1 MANINILKN
10 KKKLNIGFVLD
21 DTLDTTDGVQQYVI
35 SLGNW
40 FTSQGHNVHYLVGQ
54 TKRKD
59 IDNIHSMAKN
69 VKVRFNKNRLS
80 IPLPSNKKQ
89 ITKKLNDLNLDV
101 LHVQMPY
108 SPLFAGRVIE
118 AVGPDVKVI
127 GTFHIVPASKLHSAS
142 SMGLKY
148 LNQKTAKRFNR
159 IICVSSA
166 AGNFAKS
173 AFGYD
178 SVIIP
183 NVVDTS
189 KYYHKPVNHVI
200 PTIVFLG
207 RLVERKGCKQLLDAL
222 LVLQNTYSGP
232 YKVVIAGTGP
242 LKTELAMY
250 AIKNNIR
257 NVTFIGF
264 VTEAEKPKL
273 LAGADIAVFPSTGGE
288 SFGIVLI
295 EAMAAGSRVVMG
307 GNNVGYRTVLEDYPD
322 LLIDPNDPTTF
333 AGRMQYYLEHPE
345 SRILASKWAKV
356 FVLQFDVEHV
366 GKQILKIY
374 RN

>member
-1 MANINILKN
+1 MDTKKIINNKN
-10 KKKLNIGFVLD
+10 KLSIGFVLD

-40 FTSQGHNVHYLVGQ
+40 FANQGHNVHYLVGQ
-54 TKRKD
+54 TTRKD
-59 IDNIHSMAKN
+59 IENVHSMAKN

-80 IPLPSNKKQ
+80 IPLPSSKKQ
-89 ITKKLNDLNLDV
+89 IKQKLKDLNLDV

-118 AVGPDVKVI
+118 AVEPNVNVI

-148 LNQKTAKRFNR
+148 LNQKTAKRFNK
-159 IICVSSA
+159 IICVSTA
-166 AGNFAKS
+166 AGSFAKS

-178 SVIIP
+178 SVVIP
-183 NVVDTS
+183 NVVDTK
-189 KYYHKPVNHVI
+189 KYFHKPVNHLV

-222 LVLQNTYSGP
+222 LVLQNTYQDK
-232 YKVVIAGTGP
+232 YKVIIAGTGP

-250 AIKNNIR
+250 AIKNNIK
-257 NVTFIGF
+257 NVTFTGF

-273 LAGADIAVFPSTGGE
+273 LAGADIAVFPSIGGE

-322 LLIDPNDPTTF
+322 LLIDPNDPITF
-333 AGRMQYYLEHPE
+333 AARIQYYLEHPE
-345 SRILASKWAKV
+345 SRLLAAKWASEYV
-356 FVLQFDVEHV
+356 QQFDVEHV
-366 GKQILKIY
+366 GKQILNLY
-374 RN
+374 RI